1 MTIILPAPLLR
12 SPRITSVVCT
22 ALLHYGMLMLVLYLA
37 HTPDQ
42 AWQHLAAQRTVLE
55 VSLLKPNPD
64 TQSAQP
70 AVETPTP
77 QPVKQVSRQPVAK
90 QPPSPQKTPVI
101 NAPHTSVPQTESVVA
116 AASAPAIDSST
127 TSHETPAA
135 NTASTTHSTAASTA
149 PPASSND
156 AAQVVSRKA
165 QPEYAYNPP
174 PDYPML
180 LRENNISGVV
190 HIQVLVQTDG
200 SPREINV
207 HKSSG
212 YRLMDEA
219 AVRAVRRWRF
229 IPAMENGRI
238 SAGWV
243 EFPIRFSLTNS

>member
-1 MTIILPAPLLR
+1 VTLTLPVHLLR
-12 SPRITSVVCT
+12 RPRTISMVCT

-42 AWQHLAAQRTVLE
+42 AWQNLAAQRTVLE
-55 VSLLKPNPD
+55 VSLFKPTTHTD
-64 TQSAQP
+64 HTQS
-70 AVETPTP
+70 VIETPAP
-77 QPVKQVSRQPVAK
+77 QPVKQVTRQPVA
-90 QPPSPQKTPVI
+90 QPPAPHKTLVS
-101 NAPHTSVPQTESVVA
+101 NAPSTNALTPKTESIIA
-116 AASAPAIDSST
+116 AASTPAKDATTIDVATSQETHTPSAPAQAA
-127 TSHETPAA
+127 TSA
-135 NTASTTHSTAASTA
+135 
-149 PPASSND
+149 ASSNEP
-156 AAQVVSRKA
+156 VGIVSRKA
-165 QPEYAYNPP
+165 QPDYAYNPA

-190 HIQVLVQTDG
+190 HMQVLVHTDG
-200 SPREINV
+200 SPREINI

-219 AVRAVRRWRF
+219 ALRAVRRWRF